1 MQHDKLK
8 RKREIFD
15 ILSTEIFEFSS
26 DQILLIF
33 VILWEQT
40 AKVSGSEQKNLNN
53 NKFLPLH
60 SSLLVSVLALVLIAG
75 CLNEILFPSKCGI
88 GATVFAIETC
98 LAALQ
103 RFVYF
108 LTTSLHT
115 LNNFSTSP
123 VVSVPTWFHHISV
136 NICGKILHT
145 VPRKNRNISLTC
157 QKGIRDLEQNIPTVS
172 NDVSRKEYNIRLRNI
187 RIYWWRSLLSWYI
200 KQSGFRP
207 HSQGWEEIGLLLGYA
222 YI

>member
-60 SSLLVSVLALVLIAG
+60 SSLLVSVLALVLIVG
-75 CLNEILFPSKCGI
+75 CLNEILFPSKCRI
-88 GATVFAIETC
+88 KATVYAIETC
-98 LAALQ
+98 LVALQ

-115 LNNFSTSP
+115 LNNFSTSQLYP
-123 VVSVPTWFHHISV
+123 YPPDSIIDQSTYVIKSCTLFLVRTEISHWLV
-136 NICGKILHT
+136 KRGL
-145 VPRKNRNISLTC
+145 
-157 QKGIRDLEQNIPTVS
+157 GI
-172 NDVSRKEYNIRLRNI
+172 
-187 RIYWWRSLLSWYI
+187 
-200 KQSGFRP
+200 
-207 HSQGWEEIGLLLGYA
+207 
-222 YI
+222 